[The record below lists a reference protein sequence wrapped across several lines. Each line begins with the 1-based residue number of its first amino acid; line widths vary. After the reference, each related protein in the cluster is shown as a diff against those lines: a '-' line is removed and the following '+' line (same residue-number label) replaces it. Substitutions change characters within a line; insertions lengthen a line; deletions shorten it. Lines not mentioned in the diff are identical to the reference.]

1 LAEEAIFMGKI
12 PRKEEFGGLF
22 DPIAELFRDVS
33 LEWPPARFGYI
44 IWQGKIHARP
54 GPPQGGFPSPNPFAH
69 TDLFYS
75 FARLGASGKPSE
87 SRIMEWVSQNGLLTR
102 IDESV
107 SGATVLEDGAV
118 NQQPISVEDFRS
130 EVSRACAMLEL
141 YAEIRAL
148 DVRAL
153 NFRIAQPR
161 SAVDR
166 QLASYFSENP
176 SYQQVMDRIDIWIGS
191 LAIRSVLGAADKVL
205 AELISE
211 SIAGVRPR
219 AIRGYALPMAPDAEL
234 ASHRLAA
241 AKNYRMQQGWYYPDL
256 RSAMYMQ
263 LYLLVTQNQ
272 PMRICDNPPCR
283 MPFPATRKNRRFC
296 CDNCRSN
303 ARHYR

>member
-1 LAEEAIFMGKI
+1 MGRI
-12 PRKEEFGGLF
+12 PSKGEFHGLF
-22 DPIAELFRDVS
+22 DPEAEHFRDMS
-33 LEWPPARFGYI
+33 LVWSPAARGYM
-44 IWQGKIHARP
+44 IWQGKIRARP
-54 GPPQGGFPSPNPFAH
+54 GPPKGGFPSPNPFAY

-75 FARLGASGKPSE
+75 FARLGASGKPTE

-102 IDESV
+102 KDESV
-107 SGATVLEDGAV
+107 SGASVLEDGAV

-130 EVSRACAMLEL
+130 EVSRARAMLEL
-141 YAEIRAL
+141 YAEIRRL

-153 NFRIAQPR
+153 NARIAQPR

-166 QLASYFSENP
+166 QLASYFSDDP
-176 SYQQVMDRIDIWIGS
+176 SYQQVMDRLDIGLGS

-205 AELISE
+205 AELMSE
-211 SIAGVRPR
+211 SIAGVCPR
-219 AIRGYALPMAPDAEL
+219 AIRGYTLPMAPDEERP
-234 ASHRLAA
+234 SQMRAA

-263 LYLLVTQNQ
+263 FYLLVTQNH
-272 PMRICDNPPCR
+272 PMRSCENPPCR

-296 CDNCRSN
+296 CDTCRSN

>member
-1 LAEEAIFMGKI
+1 MVRV
-12 PRKEEFGGLF
+12 PSKEEFHGLF
-22 DPIAELFRDVS
+22 DPVAELFRDVS
-33 LEWPPARFGYI
+33 LVWPPARFGYI
-44 IWQGKIHARP
+44 IWQGKIRARP
-54 GPPQGGFPSPNPFAH
+54 GPPQGGFPSPNPFAY

-102 IDESV
+102 KDESV
-107 SGATVLEDGAV
+107 SGASVLEDGAV

-130 EVSRACAMLEL
+130 EVSRARAMLEL
-141 YAEIRAL
+141 YAEIRRL

-153 NFRIAQPR
+153 NSRIAQPR

-166 QLASYFSENP
+166 QLASYFPDDP
-176 SYQQVMDRIDIWIGS
+176 SYQQVMDRFDISLLS
-191 LAIRSVLGAADKVL
+191 LAMRPVLGAADKVL
-205 AELISE
+205 AEMISE
-211 SIAGVRPR
+211 SLAGVRPR
-219 AIRGYALPMAPDAEL
+219 AIRGYALPMAPDAER
-234 ASHRLAA
+234 ASHMRAA

-296 CDNCRSN
+296 CDTCRSN
-303 ARHYR
+303 ARRYR